1 MYLSLGGS
9 CEVIEQL
16 NKNGPTYF
24 FDYLWN
30 QYDGLKTVSNIIQ
43 NNFKYMDDIKN
54 YTMTTTHPV
63 LNTTNVKEVLHVNM
77 YYPNIVFLHYDTSC
91 PRVIESLNRKI
102 KRTQEFLNDT
112 RYKVFI
118 YDRTYDDNTTRDVNI
133 LIDETIE
140 FCNMYTSMYNT
151 NFCILSLAR
160 VSEDTCIT
168 CEDVALLQVHNTE
181 HIKFDYVKKEN
192 TWRDLFTKYSIQV

>member
-1 MYLSLGGS
+1 MYLSFGGS

-16 NKNGPTYF
+16 NKNGPTHF

-30 QYDGLKTVSNIIQ
+30 QYDGLKSVSNIIQ

-54 YTMTTTHPV
+54 YTVSTTHPV
-63 LNTTNVKEVLHVNM
+63 LNATNVKEVVNVNV
-77 YYPNIVFLHYDTSC
+77 YYPNVVFLHYDTSC

-102 KRTQEFLNDT
+102 KRTQEFLSDT

-118 YDRTYDDNTTRDVNI
+118 YDRTYQDDGGTKRD

-140 FCNMYTSMYNT
+140 FCNVYTRMYNT
-151 NFCILSLAR
+151 NFCILALAR
-160 VSEDTCIT
+160 VPEDTCIT
-168 CEDVALLQVHNTE
+168 DEDVSRLQVHNTE
-181 HIKFDYVKKEN
+181 HMKFDYVKQS
-192 TWRDLFTKYSIQV
+192 TWSKIFTKYSIQV